1 MNISKRPNGKY
12 QIREMHNGKSYCIT
26 VPYKPSKR
34 EAAELIQEK
43 IDSSVDNISTLERAA
58 QEYIS
63 VKENV
68 LSPST
73 IRVYGA
79 ILRSLPEWLSKKDIA
94 EIDSYAMQ
102 KYVNEISAD
111 HSPKSVRNKYG
122 FVVSSIRLFIPDANF
137 NVTMPQ
143 KIHSENYEPSLED
156 VKALLDYAKGS
167 EYYIALRLASMS
179 LRRSEILALTVDDL
193 NGDEL
198 TINKACVPGKDGYVV
213 KPTPKT
219 EASNRTITIPHD
231 LAERIREQGYIYKCT
246 PNGIDNYMRRAL
258 PKLGIPFFSLHK
270 LRHFFAS
277 YSHELGYSDAIIQ
290 AIGGWE
296 TDHVMKSVY
305 RHAMN
310 KDQAKKNMANDFAI

>member
-1 MNISKRPNGKY
+1 MNITKRPNGSY
-12 QIREMHNGKSYCIT
+12 RIREMHNGKSYSIT
-26 VPYKPSKR
+26 VQYKPTKK
-34 EAAELIQEK
+34 EAAELISEK
-43 IDSSVDNISTLERAA
+43 INSATDKISTLEQAGL
-58 QEYIS
+58 QYIA
-63 VKENV
+63 VKKNV

-73 IRVYGA
+73 LRAYES
-79 ILRSLPEWLSKKDIA
+79 ILRGLPEWLSQKDIT
-94 EIDSYAMQ
+94 EIDSYTMQ
-102 KYVNEISAD
+102 KYVNEISAEQ
-111 HSPKSVRNKYG
+111 SPKSVRNKYG
-122 FVVSSIRLFIPDANF
+122 FVVAAIRLFIPDADF
-137 NVTMPQ
+137 HTTMPQ
-143 KIHSENYEPSLED
+143 KIHTEDYEPSLEG
-156 VKALLDYAKGS
+156 VKALFEYAKNS
-167 EYYIALRLASMS
+167 EYYVAMRLAAMS

-193 NGDEL
+193 DGDML
-198 TINKACVPGKDGYVV
+198 TINKACVPGPDGYVI

-219 EASNRTITIPHD
+219 DASNRTIVLPHE
-231 LAERIREQGYIYKCT
+231 LAERIREQGYVYRCT

-310 KDQAKKNMANDFAI
+310 KDQAKKNIANDFAL

>member
-1 MNISKRPNGKY
+1 MNITKLKSGSY
-12 QIREMHNGKSYCIT
+12 QIREMVSGRRYSVT
-26 VPYKPSKR
+26 VPYKPTKR
-34 EAAELIQEK
+34 EATELIRDK
-43 IDSSVDNISTLERAA
+43 IDNHFDKITSLRKAA
-58 QEYIS
+58 EKYIEAKS
-63 VKENV
+63 NV

-73 IRVYGA
+73 LKMYASITN
-79 ILRSLPEWLSKKDIA
+79 SLPGWIADKDIT
-94 EIDSYAMQ
+94 EIDSYAIQ
-102 KYVNEISAD
+102 KYVNEISKD
-111 HSPKSVRNKYG
+111 SSPKTVRNKYG
-122 FVVSSIRLFIPDANF
+122 FVVACIRLFIPDSRVYA
-137 NVTMPQ
+137 TMPQ
-143 KIHSENYEPSLED
+143 KVHTEAYEPSLED
-156 VKALLDYAKGS
+156 VKKLFEYAKDS
-167 EYYIALRLASMS
+167 DYYVALRLAAMS

-193 NGDEL
+193 DGDNL
-198 TINKACVPGKDGYVV
+198 TINKAYVPGPNGYIL

-231 LAERIREQGYIYKCT
+231 LAERIRKQGYVYNHT
-246 PNGIDNYMRRAL
+246 PNGIDNYLRRAL

-310 KDQAKKNMANDFAI
+310 KDQAKKKMANDFDL

>member
-1 MNISKRPNGKY
+1 MNITKRPNGKY
-12 QIREMHNGKSYCIT
+12 QIREMHGGKSYCIT
-26 VPYKPSKR
+26 VPYKPSKK
-34 EAAELIQEK
+34 EATELINDK
-43 IDSSVDNISTLERAA
+43 INNSVDKISVLENAA

-73 IRVYGA
+73 LRAYRAIIRT
-79 ILRSLPEWLSKKDIA
+79 LPEWLAKKDIS

-102 KYVNEISAD
+102 KYVNELSAD

-122 FVVSSIRLFIPDANF
+122 FVVSSIRLFLPDANF

-143 KIHSENYEPSLED
+143 KIHNEDYTPSLDD
-156 VKALLDYAKGS
+156 VKALFEYAKNS
-167 EYYIALRLASMS
+167 EYYVALRLAAMS

-198 TINKACVPGKDGYVV
+198 TINKAYVPGLDGYVV

-231 LAERIREQGYIYKCT
+231 LAERIREQGYVYHCT

-310 KDQAKKNMANDFAI
+310 KDQAKKSIASDFDI

>member
-1 MNISKRPNGKY
+1 MNITKRPNGKY
-12 QIREMHNGKSYCIT
+12 QIREMHEGKSYCIT
-26 VPYKPSKR
+26 VSYKPSKK
-34 EAAELIQEK
+34 EATELINDK
-43 IDSSVDNISTLERAA
+43 INNSVDKISVLENAA

-73 IRVYGA
+73 LRAYRAIIRT
-79 ILRSLPEWLSKKDIA
+79 LPEWLAKKDIS

-102 KYVNEISAD
+102 KYVNELSAD

-122 FVVSSIRLFIPDANF
+122 FVVSSIRLFLPDANF

-143 KIHSENYEPSLED
+143 KIHNEDYTPSLDD
-156 VKALLDYAKGS
+156 VKALFEYAKNS
-167 EYYIALRLASMS
+167 EYYVALRLAAMS

-198 TINKACVPGKDGYVV
+198 TINKAYVPGLDGYVV

-231 LAERIREQGYIYKCT
+231 LAERIREQGYVYHCT

-310 KDQAKKNMANDFAI
+310 KDQAKKSIASDFDI